1 MKLRFAWLNVIL
13 KPVNC
18 FMRVVI
24 TFFVTCF
31 LFVSCV
37 SQDNTPRRAEVLFLA
52 GETGHDQANKYATWL
67 AVELFKSGIN
77 LTYTTDFD
85 DLNADYLDY
94 FDGVIV
100 YTDSATLTA
109 SQESAL
115 RGFVNKGKGLVP
127 INIGSAAFASSDW
140 YGKAVGGRLS
150 SHQAQPVS
158 LQLADAAFGI
168 TTGVSSFEVSNETY
182 VHENLDDANTVVLA
196 SSTGEPYA
204 WVREAGKGRV
214 FYTALGREEST
225 WKNRNFLRLLRNG
238 VLWSLGDRV
247 GQLITELNI
256 PNVSIYEDTISD
268 FTARYDVPRVQDP
281 LDPEEA
287 MKLLQVPVGFEL
299 KLFAAE
305 PDIVNPMAMSWDEQG
320 RLWVIESEDY
330 PNSFQELGKDANDR
344 IKIAEDTDG
353 DGVADKFTVFAD
365 SLNIATS
372 LTFVND
378 GVLVAMA
385 PHFLF
390 LKDTDGDGVADVRDT
405 IMTGWRKNDTHAG
418 PSNLQ
423 YGFDNKI
430 WGVTGYA
437 GFDGHINGQRHVFG
451 QGVYRF
457 NPDGSDFEFL
467 ATTSNNTWGLGISED
482 NNVFISTANNTHSA
496 FYSMPERLVQRRL
509 MDAEGSQNV
518 NAVQKIDGHYD
529 VHALTP
535 NLRQVD
541 VVGGFT
547 SAAGHQMYTARDYP
561 EDYWNKVAFVTEP
574 TVRLVHNAII
584 EPDGAGFKERDGW
597 NLTASSD
604 EWYGPVHAEVG
615 PDGAVWVLD
624 WYNFII
630 QHNVFVPAQAPSEKV
645 LPFVEQPHGPGNAFE
660 SDLRDKKHGRIYR
673 VLHKDAKH
681 RVGHKLS
688 KNDVSGLLKALKS
701 DNKLWRTHAQRLLV
715 ERKNDDVAKDLIKIA
730 LDRSVDKIGLN
741 APAIHA
747 LWTLHGLGLIERDE
761 QVFDAVVKS
770 LSHPSGAV
778 RKAALQVLPIDNRSR
793 EALLQS
799 QVLQDEHLNTRLAA
813 FLKVGEFPA
822 DREIANALHGA
833 VADATNETDRWL
845 SQALYAAVIQHEVP
859 FMEVS
864 AGQAP
869 SAFANR
875 ILGSLA
881 EERYTLGRRSRLL
894 FSPDVSNKEIH
905 IETEIGRRDNERYH
919 GLIVGQGN
927 KQDGYAL
934 YAKNDRLYFE
944 VYQHGQVTTVSSKG
958 RLPNRAPVTAQ
969 VLADGS
975 IRLSIA
981 GALQGEA
988 KIHHLFP
995 APLNLYL
1002 RSGNDFGG
1010 DDAFTDYEGSSDFT
1024 GHLDHIAVR
1033 LSPGKGAQAPSGEVA
1048 AGEVSTEPAAR
1059 IEIKAVKDIMQYDL
1073 KLVTVR
1079 AGERITLVFD
1089 NPDVMQ
1095 HNLLIIKPGTLDV
1108 VGKAAD
1114 DMLRSADA
1122 FDKQY
1127 IPEIPEVLHAT
1138 PLVEPGESF
1147 TLEFTA
1153 PAEAGDYPYVCTFP
1167 GHWRGMNGVLRVV
1180 E

>member
-1 MKLRFAWLNVIL
+1 MRVIL
-13 KPVNC
+13 SL
-18 FMRVVI
+18 I
-24 TFFVTCF
+24 LSCF
-31 LFVSCV
+31 LFLACGSG
-37 SQDNTPRRAEVLFLA
+37 DNAPRRAEVLFLA
-52 GETGHDQANKYATWL
+52 GESGHDQANKYATWL

-77 LTYTTDFD
+77 LTYTTNFD
-85 DLNADYLDY
+85 DLNTDYLDY

-100 YTDSATLTA
+100 YTDSATLSS

-115 RGFVNKGKGLVP
+115 RSFVGKGKGLVP
-127 INIGSAAFASSDW
+127 IHFGSAAFSSSEW
-140 YGKAVGGRLS
+140 YGSTVGGRLS
-150 SHQAQPVS
+150 NHVAQTAS
-158 LQLADAAFGI
+158 LQLADTSFGI
-168 TTGVSSFEVSNETY
+168 IEGVSPFEANDETY
-182 VHENLDDANTVVLA
+182 SHENVDENNTVVLVA
-196 SSTGEPYA
+196 ANGDPYA

-214 FYTALGREEST
+214 FYTALGKEEST
-225 WKNRNFLRLLRNG
+225 WKNANFLRLLNNG

-247 GQLITELNI
+247 GQLVADLNI
-256 PNVSIYEDTISD
+256 PNVSIYEEVISD
-268 FTARYDVPRVQDP
+268 FTARYDVPRIQDP
-281 LDPEEA
+281 LAPEEA

-330 PNSFQELGKDANDR
+330 PNSYQELGKDANDR

-365 SLNIATS
+365 GLNIATS
-372 LTFVND
+372 LTFIND

-405 IMTGWRKNDTHAG
+405 VMTGWRKNDTHAG

-437 GFDGHINGQRHVFG
+437 GFDGHVNGERHVFG

-467 ATTSNNTWGLGISED
+467 ATTSNNTWGLGMSED

-496 FYSMPERLVQRRL
+496 FYSMPERLIQRRL
-509 MDAEGSQNV
+509 MEAEGSQNV

-604 EWYGPVHAEVG
+604 EWYGPIHAEVG
-615 PDGAVWVLD
+615 PDGAVWILD

-645 LPFVEQPHGPGNAFE
+645 LPFTDQPHGPGNAFE
-660 SDLRDKKHGRIYR
+660 SDLRDKKHGRVYR

-701 DNKLWRTHAQRLLV
+701 DNKLWRMHAQRLLV
-715 ERKNDDVAKDLIKIA
+715 ERKNDDVANDLVKIA
-730 LDRSVDKIGLN
+730 SDRGVDKIGLN

-747 LWTLHGLGLIERDE
+747 LWTLRGLGLIERDE
-761 QVFDAVVKS
+761 KVFDAVVKG

-778 RKAALQVLPIDNRSR
+778 RKAALQVLPVDDRSL

-799 QVLQDEHLNTRLAA
+799 QVMQDAHLNARLAA
-813 FLKVGEFPA
+813 FLKLIEFPA
-822 DREIANALHGA
+822 NRGIADALHNA
-833 VADATNETDRWL
+833 AADGTNETDRWL
-845 SQALYAAVIQHEVP
+845 SQALYAAIIQHEAQ
-859 FMEVS
+859 FLEVS
-864 AGQAP
+864 ATRTLG
-869 SAFANR
+869 SFAIR

-881 EERYTLGRRSRLL
+881 EERYTLGRRSRML
-894 FSPDVSNKEIH
+894 FSPNVANKEIH
-905 IETEIGRRDNERYH
+905 IETEIGRRDNQAFH

-934 YAKNDRLYFE
+934 YAKNDRLYFD
-944 VYQHGQVTTVSSKG
+944 VYQHGHTTTVSSKG
-958 RLPNRAPVTAQ
+958 RLPNRAPISAQ
-969 VLADGS
+969 VRADGAVS
-975 IRLSIA
+975 LNVG
-981 GALQGEA
+981 GAVQGEA

-995 APLNLYL
+995 APLGLYL

-1010 DDAFTDYEGSSDFT
+1010 DDALTDYEGSSDFT
-1024 GHLDHIAVR
+1024 GHVDNIAVR
-1033 LSPGKGAQAPSGEVA
+1033 LSPAKGGQSQAGPA
-1048 AGEVSTEPAAR
+1048 AADEVSTEPATR

-1095 HNLLIIKPGTLDV
+1095 HNLIIIQPGTLDV

-1114 DMLRSADA
+1114 DMLRDADA

-1127 IPEIPEVLHAT
+1127 IPSIPQVLHST
-1138 PLVEPGESF
+1138 PLVDPGESF

-1180 E
+1180 N

>member
-1 MKLRFAWLNVIL
+1 MRVIL
-13 KPVNC
+13 SL
-18 FMRVVI
+18 I
-24 TFFVTCF
+24 LSCF
-31 LFVSCV
+31 LFLACGSG
-37 SQDNTPRRAEVLFLA
+37 DNAPRRAEVLFLA
-52 GETGHDQANKYATWL
+52 GESGHDQANKYATWL

-85 DLNADYLDY
+85 DLNEAYLDY

-100 YTDSATLTA
+100 YTDSAELSAT
-109 SQESAL
+109 QESAL

-127 INIGSAAFASSDW
+127 INIGSTAFGSSSW
-140 YGKAVGGRLS
+140 YAGAVGGRMS
-150 SHQAQPVS
+150 NHASQTAS
-158 LQLADAAFGI
+158 LQLADTAFGI
-168 TTGVSSFEVSNETY
+168 TAGVSAFEAHNETY
-182 VHENLDDANTVVLA
+182 SHENLDANNTVVLVA
-196 SSTGEPYA
+196 TNGDPYA
-204 WVREAGKGRV
+204 WVRESGKGRV
-214 FYTALGREEST
+214 FYTALGGEEST
-225 WKNRNFLRLLRNG
+225 WKNRNYLRLLRNG

-247 GQLITELNI
+247 GQLVAELNI
-256 PNVSIYEDTISD
+256 PEVSIYPDTISD
-268 FTARYDVPRVQDP
+268 FTARYDVPGMQDP
-281 LDPEEA
+281 LPAEEA
-287 MKLLQVPVGFEL
+287 MKLIQVPVGFEL
-299 KLFAAE
+299 KLFASE

-344 IKIAEDTDG
+344 IKILEDTDG
-353 DGVADKFTVFAD
+353 DGVADKFTVFAEG
-365 SLNIATS
+365 LNIATS
-372 LTFVND
+372 LTFIND
-378 GVLVAMA
+378 GVLVAQA

-405 IMTGWRKNDTHAG
+405 VITGWRKNDTHAG

-437 GFDGHINGQRHVFG
+437 GFDGQINGERHVFN

-467 ATTSNNTWGLGISED
+467 ATTSNNTWGLGMSED

-496 FYSMPERLVQRRL
+496 YYGLPERLVQRRL
-509 MDAEGSQNV
+509 MEAEGSQNV

-547 SAAGHQMYTARDYP
+547 SAAGHQMYTAREYP
-561 EDYWNKVAFVTEP
+561 EHYWNKVAFVTEP

-604 EWYGPVHAEVG
+604 EWYGPIHAEVG

-660 SDLRDKKHGRIYR
+660 SDLRDKKHGRVYR

-681 RVGHKLS
+681 RVDHKLS

-701 DNKLWRTHAQRLLV
+701 DNKFWRMHAQRLLV
-715 ERKNDDVAKDLIKIA
+715 ERQNGDVANDLVKIA
-730 LDRSVDKIGLN
+730 LDRKVDKIGLN

-747 LWTLHGLGLIERDE
+747 LWTLHGLGLIESD
-761 QVFDAVVKS
+761 QNVFDAVVKS
-770 LSHPSGAV
+770 LDHPSGAV
-778 RKAALQVLPIDNRSR
+778 RKAALQVLPTDERSR
-793 EALLQS
+793 EALVNS
-799 QVLQDEHLNTRLAA
+799 QVLADEHLNTRLAA
-813 FLKVGEFPA
+813 FLKAIEFPA
-822 DREIANALHGA
+822 DRGIATALHDA
-833 VADATNETDRWL
+833 ASDATNETDRWL
-845 SQALYAAVIQHEVP
+845 SQALYGAIIQHEAP
-859 FMEVS
+859 FLEVS
-864 AGQAP
+864 ATRTLGG
-869 SAFANR
+869 FANR

-881 EERYTLGRRSRLL
+881 DERYVLGRRSRLQ

-905 IETEIGRRDNERYH
+905 IETEIGRRDNQPYH

-927 KQDGYAL
+927 SQDGYAL
-934 YAKNDRLYFE
+934 YAKNDRLFFE
-944 VYQHGQVTTVSSKG
+944 VHQHGQTTTVSSTG
-958 RLPNRAPVTAQ
+958 RVPNQVAVRAQLLGDGTVR
-969 VLADGS
+969 LAVGD
-975 IRLSIA
+975 A
-981 GALQGEA
+981 VQGEA
-988 KIHHLFP
+988 KVHHLFP
-995 APLNLYL
+995 APLSLYL

-1010 DDAFTDYEGSSDFT
+1010 DDALADYAGSSDFN
-1024 GHLDHIAVR
+1024 GHMNNVTVR
-1033 LSPGKGAQAPSGEVA
+1033 LSPGQGAQPQA
-1048 AGEVSTEPAAR
+1048 ASHAEEAAASTEPATR

-1095 HNLLIIKPGTLDV
+1095 HNLLIIQKGALET

-1114 DMLRSADA
+1114 AMLRAADA

-1127 IPEIPEVLHAT
+1127 IPDIPEVLHST
-1138 PLVEPGESF
+1138 PLVDPGESF

-1180 E
+1180 N